1 MNIFRSSTFLFVCV
15 PILVFPALKKS
26 FWTDPS
32 TFSNVQSTFIP
43 LTPPS
48 IPSILPAPWSLG
60 LLFPTHPILPSN
72 RFGSSTSQ
80 MLATYL
86 ILYYFLNKQFD
97 RGLNP
102 RRGHRQQHQ
111 HRYPLHSSL
120 CTLNFLT
127 MRSTLYDPHST
138 LYTLHFPLGSPHS
151 NFTLGTPHSTL

>member
-1 MNIFRSSTFLFVCV
+1 MKIFRSSTFLFVCV
-15 PILVFPALKKS
+15 SILVFPALKRS

-32 TFSNVQSTFIP
+32 TFSNVQNTFIP

-48 IPSILPAPWSLG
+48 IPSILPAPWSFG
-60 LLFPTHPILPSN
+60 LLFRPTQ
-72 RFGSSTSQ
+72 SSH
-80 MLATYL
+80 LIDLVDLLRKCYL
-86 ILYYFLNKQFD
+86 LDFVLLFHKQFD

-111 HRYPLHSSL
+111 HRYPLHTSL
-120 CTLNFLT
+120 CTLNLLT

-138 LYTLHFPLGSPHS
+138 LYTLHFPLGTPQS